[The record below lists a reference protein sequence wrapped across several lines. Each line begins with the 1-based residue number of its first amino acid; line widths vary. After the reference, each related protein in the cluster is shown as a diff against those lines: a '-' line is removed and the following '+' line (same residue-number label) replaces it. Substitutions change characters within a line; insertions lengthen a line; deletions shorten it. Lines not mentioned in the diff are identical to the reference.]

1 VLRRV
6 PALLVLA
13 LIVACGNDPST
24 VSTPPVTPTSQP
36 PGAGAT
42 QSAAPTAAP
51 TAVASGVASDAAQ
64 QTINVTVAGGKVSGP
79 PGRVMVAKG
88 TRLRITVTSDVAD
101 EVHVHVYDLRQ
112 AVSANASASVEFVAD
127 KPGVIEVELE
137 TAKLVLARL
146 EIS

>member
-1 VLRRV
+1 M
-6 PALLVLA
+6 
-13 LIVACGNDPST
+13 
-24 VSTPPVTPTSQP
+24 STPPLTPTSQP
-36 PGAGAT
+36 PGTSGT
-42 QSAAPTAAP
+42 QTAAP
-51 TAVASGVASDAAQ
+51 TAVASGVASDSAQ

-79 PGRVMVAKG
+79 TGLVKVAKG
-88 TRLRITVTSDVAD
+88 TRLRITVTSDAAD

-137 TAKLVLARL
+137 SAKLVLARL